1 MAEGFVLKVH
11 CVLPAKKLWAF
22 QYRSACFYAGRPAPR
37 VTWWRDGIEI
47 DNSDEALSERRVKN
61 LLRLENL
68 QRRHLNTVL
77 TCKASNNDMVSP
89 LTANVTLDMH
99 CKYSLSSQIH
109 QLFAVLLKHVTYNTA
124 VCFLY

>member
-1 MAEGFVLKVH
+1 VGI
-11 CVLPAKKLWAF
+11 
-22 QYRSACFYAGRPAPR
+22 QQRIACCLAGRPAPR
-37 VTWWRDGIEI
+37 VTWWKEGIEI

-89 LTANVTLDMH
+89 LTANVTLDMY
-99 CKYSLSSQIH
+99 CKYFHLRFTISSN
-109 QLFAVLLKHVTYNTA
+109 F
-124 VCFLY
+124 FLNMLCTTQPSALCTTQQSPL